1 MSAGRTVEETVMEA
15 DKFMY
20 LAKNRKNTVVTEKDF
35 ANRRVRMELHLKH

>member
-1 MSAGRTVEETVMEA
+1 MEA

-35 ANRRVRMELHLKH
+35 ANEEGED